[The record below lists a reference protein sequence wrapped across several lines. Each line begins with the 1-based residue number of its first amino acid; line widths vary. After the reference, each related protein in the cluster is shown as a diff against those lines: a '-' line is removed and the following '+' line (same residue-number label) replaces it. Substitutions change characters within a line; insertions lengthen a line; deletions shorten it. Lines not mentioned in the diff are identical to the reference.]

1 MGRAG
6 GQERGRRVVTLPGVS
21 VLDAAFALTV
31 AAGSIV
37 TGNPVG
43 AAISLAVAACWFGLS
58 AFLAYRNPE

>member
-1 MGRAG
+1 
-6 GQERGRRVVTLPGVS
+6 VTLPGVS